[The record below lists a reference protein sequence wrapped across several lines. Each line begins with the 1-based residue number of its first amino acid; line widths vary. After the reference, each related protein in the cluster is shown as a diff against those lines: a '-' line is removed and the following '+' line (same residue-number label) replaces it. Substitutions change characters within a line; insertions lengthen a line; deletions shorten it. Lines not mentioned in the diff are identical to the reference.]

1 MSDTLLDFFNDRSEL
16 LKSIITS
23 NSSSDKQITAKYTF
37 IVSNYR
43 QDDDNT
49 IQINSLNELKNSVE
63 KYFSN
68 SKTNYEQQIKLSEIL
83 DESKNMYV
91 HLQLP

>member
-83 DESKNMYV
+83 DESKNMYM

>member
-83 DESKNMYV
+83 DESKIMYV